1 MAHGP
6 VDFIMVAFEGSE
18 ITPDI
23 AAGMTSLTQNHTIHI
38 IDLIF
43 VQKDNEGVLTIL
55 EVDDLPE
62 ETASV
67 WNSVIH
73 DVEGL
78 LTPDDA
84 TILAA
89 DLPTN
94 RSAVLVLYENTWA
107 REMSKIIADAH
118 GEVLAM
124 TRIPGSV
131 INELEAGLV

>member
-1 MAHGP
+1 MVHGP
-6 VDFIMVAFEGSE
+6 VDFIMVAFEGAE

-23 AAGMTSLTQNHTIHI
+23 AAGMTSLTQSHTIHI

-43 VQKDNEGVLTIL
+43 VQKDSEGVLTIL

-62 ETASV
+62 ESASV

-73 DVEGL
+73 DVEGI

-89 DLPTN
+89 DLPNN

-107 REMSKIIADAH
+107 REMSKIITDAR

-124 TRIPGSV
+124 TRIPRGVMS
-131 INELEAGLV
+131 ELEAGSI

>member
-1 MAHGP
+1 MVHGP
-6 VDFIMVAFEGSE
+6 VDFIMVAFEGAE

-23 AAGMTSLTQNHTIHI
+23 AAGMTSLTQSHTIHI

-62 ETASV
+62 ESASV

-73 DVEGL
+73 DVEGI

-89 DLPTN
+89 DLPNN

-107 REMSKIIADAH
+107 REMSKIITDAR

-124 TRIPGSV
+124 TRIPRGVMS
-131 INELEAGLV
+131 ELEAGSI